1 MGGYVC
7 CCWIFFPLS
16 MLVFEILSW
25 LCYLKP
31 ILNHPVQCLREVG
44 FDDLQRHLFLPFLNR
59 LGLGKVCS
67 VESRKVKT

>member
-44 FDDLQRHLFLPFLNR
+44 FDDLQGQSP
-59 LGLGKVCS
+59 GLETFIFAVL
-67 VESRKVKT
+67 ESARSR